1 MKAYIISSVDE
12 EQANSMGGLVSYYT
26 GSAEIVD
33 KFSDNIE
40 EAKLYSSREVAEEVA
55 ALLDQEGTKVF
66 SIDLSLKN
74 SSDGYKMSM
83 LNDLISEIYWSN
95 DSRELDKEF
104 LGVLEDQV
112 NNDLKSDDHIKE
124 MVDLFFEIAEDK
136 SIRIDSTVKDSIKE
150 ALEITFYNY
159 IRHATFRFSDK
170 VTAMVLDTLQKY
182 AASVIMDDERTT
194 DKEKKETP
202 DRENP

>member
-1 MKAYIISSVDE
+1 
-12 EQANSMGGLVSYYT
+12 MGGLVSYYT